1 MGVMEVLKR
10 VEALE
15 IRVKRLEEMI
25 GFEEL
30 SENEKKQLQ
39 ERMKKPDFIK
49 EKELWRELGV

>member
-1 MGVMEVLKR
+1 MEVLKR